1 VIESI
6 GLSIVA
12 CLLLADYSEY
22 SKMTSKVP
30 DADEPTILLQA
41 EDLKV
46 ARRSVAG
53 DTVRVETTTRTR
65 DHHIDEPL
73 SHNRVQVERV
83 PIGRT
88 VAAVPPVREEGD
100 TTILPVVEEVIVVER
115 RLILKEEVH
124 IRRVQVADC
133 HTETVTTREQT
144 AEIHRTGADSP
155 ESKNNRPPLSETTT
169 SSQQEQNV

>member
-1 VIESI
+1 MP
-6 GLSIVA
+6 
-12 CLLLADYSEY
+12 
-22 SKMTSKVP
+22 SKKVP
-30 DADEPTILLQA
+30 DTGEPTFLLHA
-41 EDLKV
+41 EDFTV

-73 SHNRVQVERV
+73 LHTRVQVQRV

-88 VAAVPPVREEGD
+88 VTAVPPVREEGE
-100 TTILPVVEEVIVVER
+100 TTILPVVER
-115 RLILKEEVH
+115 RLVLKEEVH
-124 IRRVQVADC
+124 VRRVQVAEH

-144 AEIHRTGADSP
+144 AEICRTKPDSP
-155 ESKNNRPPLSETTT
+155 KSENNRPPLSETNT

>member
-1 VIESI
+1 MPP
-6 GLSIVA
+6 
-12 CLLLADYSEY
+12 
-22 SKMTSKVP
+22 KKVP
-30 DADEPTILLQA
+30 RADEPLILLHA
-41 EDLKV
+41 EDFAV

-73 SHNRVQVERV
+73 SHNRVQIERV

-88 VAAVPPVREEGD
+88 VVAVPPVREEGD
-100 TTILPVVEEVIVVER
+100 TTILPVVEEVIVVDR

-124 IRRVQVADC
+124 IRRVQVAER

-144 AEIHRTGADSP
+144 AEIYRTEADSLQS
-155 ESKNNRPPLSETTT
+155 ENSRPPLSETPT
-169 SSQQEQNV
+169 ST

>member
-1 VIESI
+1 MPSR
-6 GLSIVA
+6 
-12 CLLLADYSEY
+12 
-22 SKMTSKVP
+22 KVP
-30 DADEPTILLQA
+30 DADEPTILLHA
-41 EDLKV
+41 EDFAV

-73 SHNRVQVERV
+73 SHARVQVERV

-88 VAAVPPVREEGD
+88 VAAIPPVREEGD

-124 IRRVQVADC
+124 IRPVQVAER
-133 HTETVTTREQT
+133 HTEIVTTREQT
-144 AEIHRTGADSP
+144 AEICRTQADSP
-155 ESKNNRPPLSETTT
+155 ASENDRPALSETTAT
-169 SSQQEQNV
+169 SQQEQNV

>member
-1 VIESI
+1 MPSQ
-6 GLSIVA
+6 
-12 CLLLADYSEY
+12 
-22 SKMTSKVP
+22 KVP
-30 DADEPTILLQA
+30 DADEPTILLHA
-41 EDLKV
+41 EDITV
-46 ARRSVAG
+46 ARRSIAG
-53 DTVRVETTTRTR
+53 DTVRVETTTCTR

-73 SHNRVQVERV
+73 SHTRVQVERV

-124 IRRVQVADC
+124 IRRVQVAER

-144 AEIHRTGADSP
+144 AEICRTKADGP
-155 ESKNNRPPLSETTT
+155 ESENNRPPLSETTT

>member
-1 VIESI
+1 MP
-6 GLSIVA
+6 
-12 CLLLADYSEY
+12 
-22 SKMTSKVP
+22 SKKVP
-30 DADEPTILLQA
+30 DADEPTILLHA
-41 EDLKV
+41 EGFTV

-53 DTVRVETTTRTR
+53 DTVRVETTTRTQ

-73 SHNRVQVERV
+73 SHTRVEVERI

-88 VAAVPPVREEGD
+88 VTAVPPVREEGD
-100 TTILPVVEEVIVVER
+100 TTILPVVEEVIVVEH

-124 IRRVQVADC
+124 IRRVQVAER

-144 AEIHRTGADSP
+144 AEICRRKADSP
-155 ESKNNRPPLSETTT
+155 ASENNHPPLSETTT

>member
-1 VIESI
+1 MP
-6 GLSIVA
+6 
-12 CLLLADYSEY
+12 
-22 SKMTSKVP
+22 SKKVS
-30 DADEPTILLQA
+30 DAGEPTILLHA
-41 EDLKV
+41 EDFTV

-53 DTVRVETTTRTR
+53 HTVRVETTTRTR

-73 SHNRVQVERV
+73 LHTRVQVERI

-88 VAAVPPVREEGD
+88 VTAVPPVREEGD

-115 RLILKEEVH
+115 RLVLKEEVH
-124 IRRVQVADC
+124 VRRVQVAEH

-144 AEIHRTGADSP
+144 AERSRILLNPIIA
-155 ESKNNRPPLSETTT
+155 LLFSETTT

>member
-1 VIESI
+1 MPSN
-6 GLSIVA
+6 
-12 CLLLADYSEY
+12 
-22 SKMTSKVP
+22 KVP
-30 DADEPTILLQA
+30 GADEPAILLHA
-41 EDLKV
+41 EDFAI

-53 DTVRVETTTRTR
+53 DNVRVETTTRTR

-73 SHNRVQVERV
+73 LHSRVEVERV

-88 VAAVPPVREEGD
+88 VAAIPPVREEGD

-124 IRRVQVADC
+124 VRRVQVAEH

-144 AEIHRTGADSP
+144 AEICRTKPDSP
-155 ESKNNRPPLSETTT
+155 KSNNRPPLSETTT

>member
-1 VIESI
+1 MP
-6 GLSIVA
+6 
-12 CLLLADYSEY
+12 
-22 SKMTSKVP
+22 SKQVP
-30 DADEPTILLQA
+30 DAGEPTILLHA
-41 EDLKV
+41 EDITV

-53 DTVRVETTTRTR
+53 DTVRIETTTRSR

-73 SHNRVQVERV
+73 SHTRVQVERV

-88 VAAVPPVREEGD
+88 VVAVPAVREEGD

-124 IRRVQVADC
+124 IRRAQVAERY
-133 HTETVTTREQT
+133 TETVTTREQT
-144 AEIHRTGADSP
+144 AEIFRTEADSP
-155 ESKNNRPPLSETTT
+155 ESKNNLPPLSETTT